1 MNKAVT
7 EGLGLMPPPFSAGL
21 DVWSQTT
28 GRPGTATYAGAP
40 NAVFVPSDPDFDGCL
55 ELLKTADT
63 QRLRW
68 MGEVPMQP
76 GLYLR
81 VTVRIK
87 ALSGNLPSVRIAG
100 WAGNAGGSNV
110 GAVPQTGPSVML
122 QTYGQVVEV
131 SAIIGS
137 GARGG
142 VDMPWGVVPVF
153 GHFGLDLTGLNGG
166 VVRIDDIRIED
177 VSRFWLSEKLGV
189 VDVRDYGALG
199 DGSTDDLAAFEAAAD
214 AAEGR
219 TVLVPE
225 GSYRIGGHLSI
236 PGPVRFEGTLVMEDD
251 HRLLLQSGY
260 DFPTY
265 AAAFGSDD
273 AGFRK
278 GVQALFHFNDHV
290 TFDLR
295 GRRVRLQSPVD
306 VAALA
311 GLDEFTARRTIA
323 NGQIDVIASG
333 DWDSVTLTRTA
344 SYDPSNPLRLSG
356 MSNINSLPVGA
367 RVTGVGVGR
376 EVYVRSRSPAAGNA
390 TLSQPFYGGA
400 GTQNLTFTRDAYAL
414 DFSGFDNLRRFEIEH
429 VEFLCRGAASAVM
442 LPRDGGIL
450 RFNDC
455 TFNRPKDRG
464 ITSIGGGCQGLLI
477 DHCQFLAPDMALPV
491 QERTSVAFNVNS
503 NDSKIRNN
511 RAVMWGH
518 FAILNGAGHL
528 IMGNHYFQ
536 GDTQPSGVRRG
547 GIVLTQPNVKTTI
560 TGNYI
565 DNNFLEWTNEHSANP
580 AHDNGFSFGGLTV
593 TGNTFTC
600 NDVAPWFSWIVIKP
614 YGPGHFLQGLN
625 VNGNVFRTVNGRID
639 RVDTVDSTYATLD
652 YNRTRNVIFDNNA
665 FNGVDIPAQSP
676 LVIRHE
682 QNSPATTW
690 TVDTAGRLPFSGWAR
705 TVSALVMEG
714 APTGGGGAVRS
725 QMPYVTVQQGANND
739 QVRLHWPEGTQGRAM
754 VTIRVDNP
762 L

>member
-528 IMGNHYFQ
+528 ITGNHYFQ

-547 GIVLTQPNVKTTI
+547 GIVLTQTNVKTTI

-580 AHDNGFSFGGLTV
+580 AHDGGFSFGGLTV

-600 NDVAPWFSWIVIKP
+600 NDVAPWFSWSVIKP

>member
-100 WAGNAGGSNV
+100 WAGHAGGSNV

-491 QERTSVAFNVNS
+491 QERTSIAFNVNS

>member
-491 QERTSVAFNVNS
+491 QERTSIAFNVNS

>member
-7 EGLGLMPPPFSAGL
+7 EELGLMPPPFSAGL

-40 NAVFVPSDPDFDGCL
+40 NAVFVPSDPDFGGCL
-55 ELLKTADT
+55 ELLKTAET

-87 ALSGNLPSVRIAG
+87 AVSGNLPAVRIAG

-110 GAVPQTGPSVML
+110 GAVPQTGPSVTL

-142 VDMPWGVVPVF
+142 VDMPWGVAPVF

-199 DGSTDDLAAFEAAAD
+199 DGCTDDLAAFEAAAD
-214 AAEGR
+214 AADGR

-390 TLSQPFYGGA
+390 TLSQPLYGGA

-414 DFSGFDNLRRFEIEH
+414 DFSGFDNLRRFEIQH
-429 VEFLCRGAASAVM
+429 VEFLCRSAASAVM
-442 LPRDGGIL
+442 LPRDGGII

-455 TFNRPKDRG
+455 TFNRPKDRA

-491 QERTSVAFNVNS
+491 QERSSIAFNVNS

-528 IMGNHYFQ
+528 ITGNHYFH

-547 GIVLTQPNVKTTI
+547 GIVLTQTNVKTTI

-580 AHDNGFSFGGLTV
+580 AHDGGFSFGGLTV

-665 FNGVDIPAQSP
+665 FNGVDTPAQSP
-676 LVIRHE
+676 LVIRHD
-682 QNSPATTW
+682 QNSAASTW
-690 TVDTAGRLPFSGWAR
+690 TVDTAGRLPFGGWAR
-705 TVSALVMEG
+705 TVSSLVMEG
-714 APTGGGGAVRS
+714 APTGGGGALRT

-739 QVRLHWPEGTQGRAM
+739 QVRLHWPEGTQGRAV